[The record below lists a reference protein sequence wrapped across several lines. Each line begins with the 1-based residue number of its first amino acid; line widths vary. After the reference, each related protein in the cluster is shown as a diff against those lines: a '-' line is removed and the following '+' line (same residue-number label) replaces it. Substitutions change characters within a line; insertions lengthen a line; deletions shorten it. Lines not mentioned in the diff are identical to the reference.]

1 MTNLLRK
8 TVKILSAI
16 SLSLF
21 LLAAV
26 PMSSQPADP
35 PPPAAQKPAKARAV
49 HTTQPRDG
57 QQVFDENCER
67 CHNAPQSFSPSISG
81 TVVRHMRVRANL
93 SKEDEQALMRFFNP

>member
-8 TVKILSAI
+8 AVKTLSTI
-16 SLSLF
+16 SFSLL

-26 PMSSQPADP
+26 PMSSQTADT
-35 PPPAAQKPAKARAV
+35 PPPAAQKPAQTKAV
-49 HTTQPRDG
+49 HATQPRDG

-67 CHNAPQSFSPSISG
+67 CHDAPQGFSPSISG

-93 SKEDEQALMRFFNP
+93 SKEDEQALLRFFNP